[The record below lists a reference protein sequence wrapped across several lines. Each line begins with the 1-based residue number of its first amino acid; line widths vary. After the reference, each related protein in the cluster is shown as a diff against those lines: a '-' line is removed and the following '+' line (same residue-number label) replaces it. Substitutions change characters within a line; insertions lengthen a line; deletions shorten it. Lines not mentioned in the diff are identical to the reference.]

1 MMRRPAVEWPTIFLA
16 VGIYSSWLLLTSFHA
31 SIPGLLLFL
40 LGGALI
46 AWHSSFQHEVVHGH
60 PTRFHSLNMV
70 FGFPPLSLWL
80 PFELY
85 RTSHRLHHK
94 DDRLTDPL
102 DDPESK
108 YLAHDTWQQ
117 WSPFERLVET
127 LHTPLI
133 GRVILGPIL
142 MIGRFLSTE
151 ISSFA
156 RGNLLHVRIWLI
168 HLVAVSLLLVW
179 LEQVCKLSFLEYLF
193 YFVYPGTAILVL
205 RSFAEHRA
213 ATNIPYRTAIVEN
226 ASLFG
231 FLFLNNNLH
240 AVHHRFP
247 GASWYVLPKLYRL
260 NRDTFLNAN
269 GSLVY
274 NGYGEIIE
282 KFLFK
287 RHDDIVHPFSSTS
300 EDNHLEVWK

>member
-1 MMRRPAVEWPTIFLA
+1 MRRPSVEWPTVFLA
-16 VGIYSSWLLLTSFHA
+16 VGVYGSWLLLTSFHA
-31 SIPGLLLFL
+31 IIPGWLLFS

-46 AWHSSFQHEVVHGH
+46 ACHSSFQHEVVHGH
-60 PTRFHSLNMV
+60 PTRFHSLNMI
-70 FGFPPLSLWL
+70 FGFPPISFWL

-85 RTSHRLHHK
+85 RSSHRLHHK

-108 YLAHDTWQQ
+108 YVDHDTWQKL
-117 WSPFERLVET
+117 SRFERFVET

-133 GRVILGPIL
+133 GRILLGPFL
-142 MIGRFLSTE
+142 MIGRFLWSE
-151 ISSFA
+151 ISFVA
-156 RGNLLHVRIWLI
+156 KGNLQHGRVWLI
-168 HLVAVSLLLVW
+168 HSFAVSLLWVW
-179 LEQVCKLSFLEYLF
+179 LEQICKLSLANYLL

-213 ATNIPYRTAIVEN
+213 STNIPYRTAIVEN

-247 GASWYVLPKLYRL
+247 GASWYVLPKLYQL
-260 NRDTFLNAN
+260 NRDTFLKAN

-274 NGYGEIIE
+274 NGYGEIIA

-287 RHDDIVHPFSSTS
+287 KHDDIVHPFLSTS
-300 EDNHLEVWK
+300 DRQPS